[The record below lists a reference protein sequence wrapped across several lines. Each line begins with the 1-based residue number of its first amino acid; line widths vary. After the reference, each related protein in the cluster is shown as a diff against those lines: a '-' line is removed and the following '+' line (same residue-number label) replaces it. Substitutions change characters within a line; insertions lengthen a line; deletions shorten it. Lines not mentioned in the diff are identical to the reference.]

1 MCLTV
6 VGCVMSVDPERGE
19 AVVAVQGAARPVSV
33 APLVLDGVPP
43 RVGDWV
49 LIHTGMAVATIDES
63 EARELEALSHQVGKE
78 EPWPM
83 P

>member
-6 VGCVMSVDPERGE
+6 VGCVVSVDPVRGE
-19 AVVAVQGAARPVSV
+19 AIVEVQGTARAVSV
-33 APLVLDGVPP
+33 APLVLDGVAP

-49 LIHTGMAVATIDES
+49 LVHTGMAVATIDES
-63 EARELEALSHQVGKE
+63 EAKVLEALTLEIGQE

>member
-6 VGCVMSVDPERGE
+6 VGCVRSVDPQRGE
-19 AVVAVQGAARPVSV
+19 AIVEVRGAARDISV
-33 APLVLDGVPP
+33 APLVLDGAPP

-63 EARELEALSHQVGKE
+63 EAKQIEALTLEVGQE

>member
-6 VGCVMSVDPERGE
+6 VGCVWSVDQQRGE
-19 AVVAVQGAARPVSV
+19 AVVEVRGAARAISV
-33 APLVLDGVPP
+33 APLMLDGAAP

-63 EARELEALSHQVGKE
+63 EAKELEALSLEIEQE

>member
-6 VGCVMSVDPERGE
+6 VGRVLSVDPERGE
-19 AVVAVQGAARPVSV
+19 AVVGVQGAPRAVSV
-33 APLVLDGVPP
+33 APLVLDDAAP

-63 EARELEALSHQVGKE
+63 EARELEALTLEIRQE